1 QVAAQG
7 GPKMWLLGL
16 AVAVSLDGMW
26 AGLAQ
31 GLRGRYT
38 TASQLA
44 AVGVESAAGRAL
56 AMAGCHSP

>member
-1 QVAAQG
+1 
-7 GPKMWLLGL
+7 MWLLGL